1 MKRFLTFLVS
11 ISCAFVSVPAMAD
24 ALLLHSEYAI
34 VVDRATGVT
43 LYEKSSTASAPIA
56 SVTKLM
62 TAMVVLDQKLN
73 PDEVL
78 TVTEDDVDTVK
89 RSSSRLRV
97 GAKMTR
103 EEMLR
108 IALMSSENRA
118 AHALARTSPGGVS
131 GFVKAMNRK
140 ALEYGMGGTHY
151 VDPTGLSPD
160 NVSSATDLSK
170 LARHVAAYPLITDY
184 TTTASK
190 SVVVG
195 SRVQSFRNTNPAVG
209 KKGWEFWLSKTG
221 YINEAGRCLV
231 AGITASGRDV
241 VVVLMGSRTAGAR
254 SHDLVQVKAWAVA
267 MPAAKHRLAAVH
279 ANSKKPVGDS

>member
-1 MKRFLTFLVS
+1 MKRFL
-11 ISCAFVSVPAMAD
+11 AFVTFIVSAFVFMPAMASSL
-24 ALLLHSEYAI
+24 ALHSEYAI
-34 VVDRATGVT
+34 VVDRATGAI

-73 PDEVL
+73 PNEML
-78 TVTEDDVDTVK
+78 TVTEEDVDTVK
-89 RSSSRLRV
+89 HSSSRLRV

-108 IALMSSENRA
+108 VALMSSENRA
-118 AHALARTSPGGVS
+118 AHALARTSPGGVQ
-131 GFVKAMNRK
+131 GFVLAMNRK
-140 ALEYGMGGTHY
+140 ALEYGMTGTHY

-160 NVSSATDLSK
+160 NVSTATDLSK
-170 LARHVAAYPLITDY
+170 LARRVPAYPLITDY

-195 SRVQSFRNTNPAVG
+195 SRLQSFRNTNPAVG

-221 YINEAGRCLV
+221 YITEAGRCIV

-241 VVVLMGSRTAGAR
+241 VVVLMGSRSAGAR
-254 SHDLVQVKAWAVA
+254 SQDLVHVKTWAAAGPASKRRVA
-267 MPAAKHRLAAVH
+267 AMH
-279 ANSKKPVGDS
+279 ANTKSPSDDS

>member
-1 MKRFLTFLVS
+1 MKRSRAF
-11 ISCAFVSVPAMAD
+11 ISLIFSAVVLVPAMAS
-24 ALLLHSEYAI
+24 ALSLHSEYAI

-43 LYEKSSTASAPIA
+43 LYEKSSTESAPIA

-73 PDEVL
+73 PNEVL
-78 TVTEDDVDTVK
+78 TVTDDDVDTVK
-89 RSSSRLRV
+89 HSSSRLRV

-108 IALMSSENRA
+108 VALMSSENRA

-131 GFVKAMNRK
+131 GFVAAMNRK
-140 ALEYGMGGTHY
+140 ALEYGMSGTHY

-160 NVSSATDLSK
+160 NVSTATDLSK
-170 LARHVAAYPLITDY
+170 LARRVVAYPLITDY

-190 SVVVG
+190 AVVVG
-195 SRVQSFRNTNPAVG
+195 SRLQSFRNTNPAVG

-231 AGITASGRDV
+231 AGITAAGRDV

-254 SHDLVQVKAWAVA
+254 SQDLVHVKAWAVA
-267 MPAAKHRLAAVH
+267 APASKHRLAAMH
-279 ANSKKPVGDS
+279 AHAKNLADDS